1 MNSNLYI
8 VGTIHTDLLGPQ
20 RLEKFLES
28 VQPAHVLAEAHENRL
43 KLYEEELKKDRETKV
58 YTIIDRIYHDYGI
71 LMKDEQMENLQLI
84 YNRFLESYNFE
95 YSASKKYTEENKVNF
110 TLMDLP
116 VINSIHDGNFMNELL
131 LSENSEKNDKKAIK
145 TVLDVL
151 GKNPELF
158 VQYINQET
166 QERYETSITECSKIN
181 SRINLLRKIR
191 KWVPRFFLADWADKI
206 DVILNICDPRRDQY
220 MAQCIRT
227 VFEAEKPKTVAVC
240 GLYHMYRLED
250 LLQDLHPTTTPLNRA
265 EELTQTLP
273 HL

>member
-58 YTIIDRIYHDYGI
+58 YTMIDRIYHDYGI

-116 VINSIHDGNFMNELL
+116 V
-131 LSENSEKNDKKAIK
+131 
-145 TVLDVL
+145 
-151 GKNPELF
+151 
-158 VQYINQET
+158 
-166 QERYETSITECSKIN
+166 IN